1 MSTAETT
8 STAPATDPA
17 APDAA
22 PDAAPHADHV
32 APAPAAG
39 PATAALKEWAA
50 VAHALLDGRQAL
62 LLRKG
67 GIHEKRFAVGA
78 SRFLLFPTVAHSHAE
93 SVRPEHRDL
102 LPPGEADGGTD
113 DLVLRV
119 GLEVFAALPVVR
131 TDRVDDLADL
141 HVWTT
146 ESVRRTRVDFRPRHQ
161 LTALVVRA
169 LELPEPLRLRR
180 LPEHGGCRSWLEV
193 PLAWP
198 EGTGRAVH
206 DDAHLAAVAAA
217 VRERTG

>member
-1 MSTAETT
+1 MTIAPDGATT
-8 STAPATDPA
+8 SPA
-17 APDAA
+17 AS
-22 PDAAPHADHV
+22 
-32 APAPAAG
+32 AG
-39 PATAALKEWAA
+39 PATPALKEWGA

-93 SVRPEHRDL
+93 SVRPEHHDL
-102 LPPGEADGGTD
+102 LPLGEADAGTD
-113 DLVLRV
+113 DLVLRA
-119 GLEVFAALPVVR
+119 GLEVFDAVEVTRPG
-131 TDRVDDLADL
+131 RVDDLADL
-141 HVWTT
+141 HVWTP
-146 ESVRRTRVDFRPRHQ
+146 ESVRRTRVDFRPRHA

-169 LELPEPLRLRR
+169 VALPQPLRLRR